1 MKLFLMRAR
10 RVLSRLCSPA
20 QVISRAMTCST
31 LSSNVKSRADVN
43 MVMTGRTR
51 IKIWLVLA
59 LVFVLGCATGAA
71 LDVLYH
77 SRASVRSADA
87 RGRDMQAHFDAMRRD
102 LNLTDEQATAIRAIL
117 DETRDEYR
125 ALRTELRPRFE
136 EPRMKARARIRALL
150 TPEQQQKFDAMTAQ
164 QDSKREEEEQ
174 RRTH

>member
-1 MKLFLMRAR
+1 
-10 RVLSRLCSPA
+10 
-20 QVISRAMTCST
+20 
-31 LSSNVKSRADVN
+31 

-59 LVFVLGCATGAA
+59 FVFVLGCATGAA

-77 SRASVRSADA
+77 SRAGLRAADA
-87 RGRDMQAHFDAMRRD
+87 HGRDMQAHFDAMRRD

-117 DETRDEYR
+117 DETREEYR

-150 TPEQQQKFDAMTAQ
+150 TPEQQQKFDAMSAQ

-174 RRTH
+174 RRAH